1 MATGD
6 NLQMKLHKL
15 LALSLVASLAVIW
28 VAPGSGALAQRKMK
42 GKPQLVGTDADSD
55 WGANVDPSLA
65 PAGDALG
72 QELIEAHL
80 GMADAETVNFVIMVK
95 SLPASNAGIPEF
107 TRYGWDFSVDGK
119 PMLISGGFTEVLR
132 TFCYPLHSEPQC
144 PPNVGDPQQS
154 LERPFF
160 VREGACTVG
169 TGGVSDCRVKAIV
182 SATFEQQ
189 SLHAAKGMITVPIPL
204 EAIGAKPGSKI
215 EPATGFL
222 GETIYASPAVIIASG
237 NFPNDTMMVTETFV
251 VPGGKKSKKSKKT

>member
-1 MATGD
+1 MTTGD
-6 NLQMKLHKL
+6 NNQRRLHKL

-28 VAPGSGALAQRKMK
+28 VVPGRGALAQKK
-42 GKPQLVGTDADSD
+42 TEWGPKLVGTDADND
-55 WGANVDPSLA
+55 WGANVDSSLA

-80 GMADAETVNFVIMVK
+80 MMGDAETVNFVIMVK
-95 SLPASNAGIPEF
+95 NLPVNNAGVPEF

-119 PMLISGGFTEVLR
+119 PMLISGGFTEVVR

-160 VREGACTVG
+160 VREGECTVG

-182 SATFEQQ
+182 SAIFEQQ
-189 SLHAAKGMITVPIPL
+189 SLHTAKGMITVPIPL

-215 EPATGFL
+215 EPAAGFL

-237 NFPNDTMMVTETFV
+237 NFPNDTMLVTETFV
-251 VPGGKKSKKSKKT
+251 VPGGKKSKKK